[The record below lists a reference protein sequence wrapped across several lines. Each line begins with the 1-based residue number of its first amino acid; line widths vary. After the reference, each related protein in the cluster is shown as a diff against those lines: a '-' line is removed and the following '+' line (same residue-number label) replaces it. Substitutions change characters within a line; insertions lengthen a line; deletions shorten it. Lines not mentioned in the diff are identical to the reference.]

1 MGEATNEDAMK
12 TYRASFYGRTVNA
25 LGVRYT
31 INMFVSGK
39 NRKEAELK
47 LYDDYEHIQCLT
59 LEEVK

>member
-1 MGEATNEDAMK
+1 MK